1 MKKLHLI
8 YIFLVF
14 TQILPL
20 YANSTPV
27 QLEAKSK
34 INWIKKEFTS
44 NINLDID
51 KTNIAFPQGKNVVL
65 NKIQQKLPLLI
76 KDPLLTINVDS
87 ENKLLDVILDQEL
100 SYKQVENIISSSKCT
115 IGRFTNKSSIYST
128 DHNIDVTQ
136 ISSLL
141 VKHKTPYKL
150 QKPINY
156 VSSKKYTGIII
167 DARGTLPVHGEFVQ
181 DKVNPCLFPKVYSS
195 DMELFYEK
203 NMVDSVKSKESGIFN
218 YDYSD
223 NLEKYINL
231 IGNEPLYIVAQ
242 KTFGQNRSD
251 LIIKNEDALKI
262 TSIAENLNLIKEGKV
277 VILLEKE
284 KLIYDVSSPIKDE
297 MYYTILNKV
306 KLYPVREL
314 LGPDKIENGPDGIK
328 FLYNLKFVPDSPE
341 LLQEEKPRIEECAKL
356 LKEALKD
363 SAYTIFVAGH
373 TADIGQPENQMI
385 LSIQRTQTIIDALVN
400 EGIQKNIFTYR
411 GYGATIPAEG
421 GDNSTPE
428 GMAVNRRV
436 EITLRPRTTYIQRT
450 SF

>member
-203 NMVDSVKSKESGIFN
+203 NMVDSVKSKESGICN